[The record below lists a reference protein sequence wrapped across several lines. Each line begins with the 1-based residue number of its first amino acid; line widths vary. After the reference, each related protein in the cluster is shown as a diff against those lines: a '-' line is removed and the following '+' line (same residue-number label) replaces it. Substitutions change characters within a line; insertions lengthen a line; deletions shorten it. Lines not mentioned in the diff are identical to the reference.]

1 MSELLD
7 LLLARAARPAGDAG
21 HAGDGPA
28 DFAGTPVPE
37 AFALLYRPE
46 RTGDRVEIL
55 LGDPGTA
62 GLLSEL
68 PLTGTESGDPEGA
81 ADATDGPRHQV
92 LALIPYRQITER
104 GFVCQDDHAP
114 IRTLTVR
121 RQGTVGV
128 DELVRRLP
136 RTPVELRDAGFDLD
150 DQEYEAIVRD
160 VIKQE
165 IGSGE
170 GANFVIHRTFTA
182 DLPGFGPEQALSVY
196 RRLLAQSQGAYWV
209 FLVYTGDHMMLGA
222 TPERHISVDAGTAV
236 MNPISG
242 TYRYP
247 PAGPELG
254 DLAAFLRDRKEAD
267 ELLMVVD
274 EELKMIAGFCP
285 DGGIAHGPYLKEMAR
300 LAHTEYLIEGRTR
313 AGVDAIL
320 RGSLFAPTVT
330 GSPLENACRVIAR
343 HERGGRGYYSGVA
356 ALIGR
361 DSSGEVALDSAIV
374 IRTAEVDAER
384 RLRLGVGATLVRL
397 SDPAAEAAETRA
409 KAAGLLAAFGV
420 DEEEEEGEERGEREA
435 GVVAEAG
442 RAARP
447 VGAESVGAELVGT
460 ELMGAELVGAEPVVP
475 AARTAPVRLGEH
487 PEVRALLG
495 ERNRSLARFWLE
507 PGRGGAH
514 RPPEL
519 AERRGLV
526 IEAEDTF
533 TAMLARQ
540 MEALG
545 CRVEVRSW
553 RDHPDPTAYDFAVV
567 GPGPG
572 DPRDL
577 ADPKIATLRRAV
589 RRLLAKD
596 VPFLGVCLGHQVVS
610 GVLGLDLV
618 RRDRPNQ
625 GVQLPV
631 RLPWGEELVGF
642 YNTFAAVSAADSF
655 ELPGLSRPVEVSRDP
670 VTGQVH
676 AMRGPGFAT
685 VQFHPESVLTEHGP
699 GILSELLCGVLA
711 PVAPVAV

>member
-7 LLLARAARPAGDAG
+7 LLLGTDADGTGTDAPPA
-21 HAGDGPA
+21 
-28 DFAGTPVPE
+28 PE

-55 LGDPGTA
+55 LGEPGTA
-62 GLLSEL
+62 DLLSEL
-68 PLTGTESGDPEGA
+68 PLTDPAPGVPGPRGAEGDAGPGE
-81 ADATDGPRHQV
+81 PRHQL

-121 RQGTVGV
+121 RQGTVAV
-128 DELVRRLP
+128 DELLRRLP
-136 RTPVELRDAGFDLD
+136 HTPVELREGRFDLD
-150 DQEYEAIVRD
+150 DQQYESVVRD

-165 IGSGE
+165 IGTGE

-182 DLPGFGPEQALSVY
+182 QLPGFGREQALSVY

-209 FLVYTGDHMMLGA
+209 FLVHTGDHMLLGA

-247 PAGPELG
+247 PTGPELT
-254 DLAAFLRDRKEAD
+254 DLTEFLSDRKESD

-285 DGGIAHGPYLKEMAR
+285 DGGIAKGPYLKEMAR

-313 AGVDAIL
+313 AGADEIL
-320 RGSLFAPTVT
+320 RGSMFAPTVT

-343 HERGGRGYYSGVA
+343 HEHGGRGYYSGVA

-361 DSSGEVALDSAIV
+361 DSAGEAALDSAIV
-374 IRTAEVDAER
+374 IRTAEVADE

-420 DEEEEEGEERGEREA
+420 GETA
-435 GVVAEAG
+435 APADPAESGTPEPAPAATP
-442 RAARP
+442 AARP
-447 VGAESVGAELVGT
+447 A
-460 ELMGAELVGAEPVVP
+460 P
-475 AARTAPVRLGEH
+475 ARLGDH
-487 PEVRALLG
+487 PLVRDLLR

-507 PGRGGAH
+507 PGRGEPD

-553 RDHPDPTAYDFAVV
+553 RDHPDPSAYDFAVV

-577 ADPKIATLRRAV
+577 ADPKIAALRRAV
-589 RRLLAKD
+589 RGLLAKD

-642 YNTFAAVSAADSF
+642 YNTFAAVSAADAF
-655 ELPGLSRPVEVSRDP
+655 RLPGLPCPVEVSRDP
-670 VTGQVH
+670 ATGQVH
-676 AMRGPGFAT
+676 ALRGPGFAS

-699 GILSELLCGVLA
+699 RILGELLRGVLGPVRITAGA
-711 PVAPVAV
+711 PAPAAGIRSAAGAAQ

>member
-7 LLLARAARPAGDAG
+7 LLLGTDAG
-21 HAGDGPA
+21 
-28 DFAGTPVPE
+28 PE

-62 GLLSEL
+62 NLLSEL
-68 PLTGTESGDPEGA
+68 PLTEPAPGEAGPGVPRQGGA
-81 ADATDGPRHQV
+81 GETRHQL

-128 DELVRRLP
+128 DELLRRLP
-136 RTPVELRDAGFDLD
+136 RTPVELREARFDLD
-150 DQEYEAIVRD
+150 DQEYESVVRD

-165 IGSGE
+165 IGTGE

-182 DLPGFGPEQALSVY
+182 ELPGFGREQALSVY

-209 FLVYTGDHMMLGA
+209 FLVHTGDHMLLGA

-247 PAGPELG
+247 PAGP
-254 DLAAFLRDRKEAD
+254 DLADLTAFLRDRKEAD

-285 DGGIAHGPYLKEMAR
+285 DGGVAKGPYLKEMAR

-313 AGVDAIL
+313 AGADEIL
-320 RGSLFAPTVT
+320 RGSMFAPTVT

-361 DSSGEVALDSAIV
+361 DAAGEVALDSAIV
-374 IRTAEVDAER
+374 IRTAEVAAE

-409 KAAGLLAAFGV
+409 KAAGMLAAFGV
-420 DEEEEEGEERGEREA
+420 GETAEPEA
-435 GVVAEAG
+435 ETAESEAEA
-442 RAARP
+442 
-447 VGAESVGAELVGT
+447 AESEVEAAEVET
-460 ELMGAELVGAEPVVP
+460 KAASTASP
-475 AARTAPVRLGEH
+475 APERLGSH
-487 PEVRALLG
+487 PLVRELLG
-495 ERNRSLARFWLE
+495 DRNRSLARFWLE
-507 PGRGGAH
+507 PGRGEPH
-514 RPPEL
+514 RPPRL
-519 AERRGLV
+519 AGRRGLV

-553 RDHPDPTAYDFAVV
+553 RDHPDPKAYDFAVV

-577 ADPKIATLRRAV
+577 RDPKIAALRRAV
-589 RRLLAKD
+589 RGLLAKD

-631 RLPWGEELVGF
+631 PLPWGEELVGF
-642 YNTFAAVSAADSF
+642 YNTFAAVSPADAF
-655 ELPGLSRPVEVSRDP
+655 ELPGLPGPVEVSRDP
-670 VTGQVH
+670 ATGQVH

-685 VQFHPESVLTEHGP
+685 AQFHPESVLTEHGP
-699 GILSELLCGVLA
+699 RILSELLCGVLEPFGRVMA
-711 PVAPVAV
+711 GAAAAGAAAGRVAGTPQ

>member
-7 LLLARAARPAGDAG
+7 LLLARAAA
-21 HAGDGPA
+21 DGPA
-28 DFAGTPVPE
+28 GPGGTPVPE

-55 LGDPGTA
+55 LGDAGTA
-62 GLLSEL
+62 ALLSEL
-68 PLTGTESGDPEGA
+68 PLGGPESAAPRSPGA
-81 ADATDGPRHQV
+81 PDGPRHQV

-128 DELVRRLP
+128 DELLRRLP
-136 RTPVELRDAGFDLD
+136 RGPVELRDGGFDLD
-150 DQEYEAIVRD
+150 DREYEAIVRD
-160 VIKQE
+160 VIERE
-165 IGSGE
+165 IGTGE
-170 GANFVIHRTFTA
+170 GANFVIHRTFGA

-196 RRLLAQSQGAYWV
+196 RRLLARSQGAYWV
-209 FLVYTGDHMMLGA
+209 FLVCAGDHMVLGA

-242 TYRYP
+242 TYRYAP
-247 PAGPELG
+247 EGPELAG
-254 DLAAFLRDRKEAD
+254 LTAFLRDRKEAD

-285 DGGIAHGPYLKEMAR
+285 DGGVARGPYLKEMAR

-361 DSSGEVALDSAIV
+361 DAAGEVALDSAIV

-384 RLRLGVGATLVRL
+384 RLRIGVGATLVRL

-420 DEEEEEGEERGEREA
+420 DEAGEGPHQA
-435 GVVAEAG
+435 PVA
-442 RAARP
+442 
-447 VGAESVGAELVGT
+447 
-460 ELMGAELVGAEPVVP
+460 
-475 AARTAPVRLGEH
+475 VRLGEH
-487 PEVRALLG
+487 PEVRALLV

-507 PGRGGAH
+507 PGRGAAH

-540 MEALG
+540 LEALG

-577 ADPKIATLRRAV
+577 ADPKIAALRRAV

-642 YNTFAAVSAADSF
+642 YNTFASVCATDAF
-655 ELPGLSRPVEVSRDP
+655 ELPGLSAPVGVSRDP

-676 AMRGPGFAT
+676 ALRGPGFAT

-699 GILSELLCGVLA
+699 GILGELLCGVLA
-711 PVAPVAV
+711 PVAV

>member
-7 LLLARAARPAGDAG
+7 LLLARAAA
-21 HAGDGPA
+21 DGPA
-28 DFAGTPVPE
+28 TPGGTPLPE

-68 PLTGTESGDPEGA
+68 PLTEPEPGTPEDPAEA
-81 ADATDGPRHQV
+81 GPRHQV

-104 GFVCQDDHAP
+104 GYVCQDDHAP

-165 IGSGE
+165 IGTGE

-182 DLPGFGPEQALSVY
+182 ELPGFGPEQALSVY

-247 PAGPELG
+247 PAGP
-254 DLAAFLRDRKEAD
+254 DLADLTSFLRDRKEAD

-274 EELKMIAGFCP
+274 EELKMVAGFCP
-285 DGGIAHGPYLKEMAR
+285 DGGIARGPYLKEMAR

-361 DSSGEVALDSAIV
+361 DASGEVALDSAIV
-374 IRTAEVDAER
+374 IRTAEVDAGH
-384 RLRLGVGATLVRL
+384 RLRVGVGATLVRL

-420 DEEEEEGEERGEREA
+420 EDEEKPGKPGEGLRPEA
-435 GVVAEAG
+435 VRPAG
-442 RAARP
+442 AA
-447 VGAESVGAELVGT
+447 
-460 ELMGAELVGAEPVVP
+460 VP
-475 AARTAPVRLGEH
+475 APRTAPVRLGEH

-495 ERNRSLARFWLE
+495 ARNRSLARFWLE
-507 PGRGGAH
+507 PGRGAAH

-553 RDHPDPTAYDFAVV
+553 RDHPDPAEYDFAVV

-577 ADPKIATLRRAV
+577 ADPKIAALRRAV
-589 RRLLAKD
+589 RGLLAKD

-642 YNTFAAVSAADSF
+642 YNTFASVCAADAF
-655 ELPGLSRPVEVSRDP
+655 VLPGLSRPVEVSRDP
-670 VTGQVH
+670 ATGQIH
-676 AMRGPGFAT
+676 ALRGPGFAT

-699 GILSELLCGVLA
+699 GILSQLLCGVLA
-711 PVAPVAV
+711 PVTAVGV